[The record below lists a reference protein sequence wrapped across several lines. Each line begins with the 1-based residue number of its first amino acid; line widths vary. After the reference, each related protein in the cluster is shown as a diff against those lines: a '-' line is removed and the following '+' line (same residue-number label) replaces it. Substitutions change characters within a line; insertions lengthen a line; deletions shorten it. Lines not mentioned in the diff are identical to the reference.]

1 MRTVATP
8 DVVSLLDFPK
18 DLKAVGEQPTDRWG
32 SETCPLRGPRFP
44 FSGPT
49 RIIFHNYFV
58 SHLNTCQDMF
68 DAHFKGPDKE
78 RSEAEGYLKQ
88 ELSHVAACDAWRE
101 ALNYSAAQVAYPPV
115 ILTVITC
122 FVLPWLIASNQWWY
136 NVLATVASLVAAALL
151 IRLLKKVG
159 ALFYPRQVD
168 GELGLLAILAL
179 SAGVITWMY
188 TQHPLGWVFF
198 ATTAVA
204 FASFCTVLFLVNL
217 ARLLTIALISRV
229 KVTRYFNAELSDSI
243 LSMLEHLSSKD
254 PNLKYVASQCYYV
267 AKIIEQH
274 WQQLLTAQTTS
285 PAAQQRVRDTVRGVA
300 AGMHEMGLSATFS
313 TKSPDS
319 KENFEVKL
327 MDKMA
332 RQLTALTTFR
342 YGDLIVAEATEII
355 ARPWPQRVFR
365 GAGSVIAALAPITLL
380 LVLPKVFHFTISA
393 NLYGT
398 LLTVSLAWLA
408 LYVIGWLDPKAL
420 AKVSS
425 LQKVTGL
432 IGRG

>member
-1 MRTVATP
+1 
-8 DVVSLLDFPK
+8 
-18 DLKAVGEQPTDRWG
+18 
-32 SETCPLRGPRFP
+32 
-44 FSGPT
+44 
-49 RIIFHNYFV
+49 
-58 SHLNTCQDMF
+58 MF
-68 DAHFKGPDKE
+68 NAHFKGSEKE
-78 RSEAEGYLKQ
+78 RLDTESHLK
-88 ELSHVAACDAWRE
+88 EKLSHVAACDAWRG
-101 ALNYSAAQVAYPPV
+101 ALNYSAAQVWFSPLALAV
-115 ILTVITC
+115 ILC
-122 FVLPWLIASNQWWY
+122 SMLPWLIASNQWWY
-136 NVLATVASLVAAALL
+136 NVLATVAGLVAAALL
-151 IRLLKKVG
+151 IGLIDKIG

-168 GELGLLAILAL
+168 GGLGLLVILAL
-179 SAGVITWMY
+179 SAGFIAWMY
-188 TQHPLGWVFF
+188 AQRPLGWLFF
-198 ATTAVA
+198 ATAAVA
-204 FASFCTVLFLVNL
+204 FASFWAVLFLVNL
-217 ARLLTIALISRV
+217 ARILAVALISRV

-243 LSMLEHLSSKD
+243 LSMLENLSSKEPD
-254 PNLKYVASQCYYV
+254 LTYIARESYYV

-274 WQQLLTAQTTS
+274 WQQLLTAQTTA

-300 AGMHEMGLSATFS
+300 AGMHEMGLSATFP

-319 KENFEVKL
+319 KENFEAKL
-327 MDKMA
+327 MGKMA

-342 YGDLIVAEATEII
+342 YGDLLVAEAAEII

-380 LVLPKVFHFTISA
+380 LVLPKVFNFTIGA

-425 LQKVTGL
+425 LPKVTGL

>member
-1 MRTVATP
+1 
-8 DVVSLLDFPK
+8 
-18 DLKAVGEQPTDRWG
+18 
-32 SETCPLRGPRFP
+32 
-44 FSGPT
+44 
-49 RIIFHNYFV
+49 
-58 SHLNTCQDMF
+58 MF

-88 ELSHVAACDAWRE
+88 GLSHVAACDAWRE

-122 FVLPWLIASNQWWY
+122 FVLPWLIASNHWWY
-136 NVLATVASLVAAALL
+136 NALATVASLVAAALL

-254 PNLKYVASQCYYV
+254 PNLTYVASQCYYV

-285 PAAQQRVRDTVRGVA
+285 PAAQQRVRDTIRGVA

-313 TKSPDS
+313 TKSPD
-319 KENFEVKL
+319 
-327 MDKMA
+327 
-332 RQLTALTTFR
+332 
-342 YGDLIVAEATEII
+342 
-355 ARPWPQRVFR
+355 
-365 GAGSVIAALAPITLL
+365 
-380 LVLPKVFHFTISA
+380 
-393 NLYGT
+393 
-398 LLTVSLAWLA
+398 
-408 LYVIGWLDPKAL
+408 
-420 AKVSS
+420 
-425 LQKVTGL
+425 
-432 IGRG
+432 